1 MSTTLLESSSIKLFA
16 QTNFAGSTQKDVVE
30 ENLPLCSNTIAIFP
44 FEHHLYT
51 LQHTVLLLAYARC
64 LPPHL
69 IISLE
74 HSNGGTYNPK
84 LCVTVPHLTISLEHS
99 NGGTYNPKL
108 CATVPY
114 LTIRHRHSDGGTWN
128 SRLCATTPRL
138 TIRLGHSNGGT
149 MQALSTV
156 HTGGHPG

>member
-16 QTNFAGSTQKDVVE
+16 QTNFAGSTQDVPQ
-30 ENLPLCSNTIAIFP
+30 ENLPLRSNTIATFT
-44 FEHHLYT
+44 FEHPLYT

-74 HSNGGTYNPK
+74 HSLSCVSLSHISPSGLGIAMGAPSNSK
-84 LCVTVPHLTISLEHS
+84 L
-99 NGGTYNPKL
+99 Y
-108 CATVPY
+108 ATVPY

-128 SRLCATTPRL
+128 SRLCATTPCL